1 MGGGELRR
9 AEGDEDVLEGAF
21 VLRQEVGGLLLRQDD
36 HGDDTAEEHEHA
48 GDGEARNQ
56 VFDEQGAQ
64 HGADWSADGGAG
76 AVESGHGS
84 ADAGRHAV
92 GQDGHQRS
100 DHAVETEHA
109 AAVEDRQQHGVM
121 RGAGQEQHD
130 ATEHGSEEDPR
141 GTTAEPGT
149 GTIGEVAEHQVGDQ
163 RRDGGEGVDDAHQ
176 SVRIDARDGLVVH
189 RQQHCGDDAEAGHPQ
204 EAEDD
209 EAGSETEHG
218 HLVQRFAGLRR

>member
-1 MGGGELRR
+1 
-9 AEGDEDVLEGAF
+9 
-21 VLRQEVGGLLLRQDD
+21 
-36 HGDDTAEEHEHA
+36 
-48 GDGEARNQ
+48 
-56 VFDEQGAQ
+56 
-64 HGADWSADGGAG
+64 
-76 AVESGHGS
+76 
-84 ADAGRHAV
+84 
-92 GQDGHQRS
+92 
-100 DHAVETEHA
+100 
-109 AAVEDRQQHGVM
+109 M

-209 EAGSETEHG
+209 EAGSEAEHG